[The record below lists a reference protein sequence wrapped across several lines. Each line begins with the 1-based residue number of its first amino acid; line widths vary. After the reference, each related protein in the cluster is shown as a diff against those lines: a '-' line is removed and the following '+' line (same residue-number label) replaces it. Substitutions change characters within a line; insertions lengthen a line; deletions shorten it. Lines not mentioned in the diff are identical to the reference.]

1 MDLIQ
6 LQHFHLFLIYKHYI
20 ANNLKFIYKA
30 HECESITLQYFLN
43 KFYYIL
49 EIPLFLDPMGTI
61 LVKDVPEDLLRRL
74 KRLKAELNCR
84 TWADLLAKLVEL
96 KESTLEEEELERMRS
111 GVKSFLYLREAVS
124 NKWSGSPS
132 VLDEIRRGRRH
143 DR

>member
-1 MDLIQ
+1 
-6 LQHFHLFLIYKHYI
+6 
-20 ANNLKFIYKA
+20 
-30 HECESITLQYFLN
+30 
-43 KFYYIL
+43 
-49 EIPLFLDPMGTI
+49 MGTI
-61 LVKDVPEDLLRRL
+61 LVKNVPEDLLRRL

-111 GVKSFLYLREAVS
+111 GVKSFLDLREAVS

-132 VLDEIRRGRRH
+132 VIDEIRRGRRH